1 MEIRGINSSF
11 FNKDISKSNKLESKK
26 TDFKSQL
33 VDKAEISEEAKML
46 SVGEIDLEAI
56 KKKVAEGFYNQKD
69 IIRKTAENLA
79 DRKSVV

>member
-46 SVGEIDLEAI
+46 SAGKIDLEAI

-69 IIRKTAENLA
+69 IIRKTAESLA
-79 DRKSVV
+79 KKI

>member
-46 SVGEIDLEAI
+46 SAGEMDLDAI

-69 IIRKTAENLA
+69 IIRKTAESLA
-79 DRKSVV
+79 KKI

>member
-26 TDFKSQL
+26 TDFKSQF

-46 SVGEIDLEAI
+46 SAGEIDLEAV

-69 IIRKTAENLA
+69 IIRKTAESLA
-79 DRKSVV
+79 KKI